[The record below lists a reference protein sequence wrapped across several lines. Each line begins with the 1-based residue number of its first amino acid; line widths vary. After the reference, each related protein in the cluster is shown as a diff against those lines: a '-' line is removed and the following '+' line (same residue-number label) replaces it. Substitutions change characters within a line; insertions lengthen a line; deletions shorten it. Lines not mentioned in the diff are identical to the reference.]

1 MAEPETDGIA
11 EVFDD
16 GMRLAITAAGRPAEQ
31 RIRERERQ
39 LREAQAESDQT
50 ARELQGRIDGAAA
63 FGLAEWLSVMAVCRV
78 VCRSPAQRSSPSG
91 RGAIWSAKRTA
102 GLGHKPPL
110 RIYEVSSFLSIC
122 CLIPRRKRRQHEQ
135 LGVLGASSPT
145 FGAVRSCDTEEIS
158 SASQQGFGH
167 VGREVSSLAGADQVD
182 SFNLMGLPCLPLV
195 TRFLSALPHGCVS
208 FAGVEQDD
216 DCFPR
221 RLIDRQNGSPLHVG
235 DAVGVTRV
243 AS

>member
-135 LGVLGASSPT
+135 LAFLEPQAPRLVLFVPAT
-145 FGAVRSCDTEEIS
+145 
-158 SASQQGFGH
+158 
-167 VGREVSSLAGADQVD
+167 
-182 SFNLMGLPCLPLV
+182 
-195 TRFLSALPHGCVS
+195 
-208 FAGVEQDD
+208 
-216 DCFPR
+216 PR
-221 RLIDRQNGSPLHVG
+221 RSRVLASKGSDTSEGKCRHWPEPIRS
-235 DAVGVTRV
+235 TR
-243 AS
+243 ST